1 MKPIDTSGSPDDL
14 RNRLAKLRVEHQ
26 ELDAAIK
33 RIAINPPDDQLILRR
48 LKKRKLLVKDSLL
61 AIERLIDTGPDE
73 YA

>member
-33 RIAINPPDDQLILRR
+33 LRPP
-48 LKKRKLLVKDSLL
+48 LLEFLCQDSHAYSTLDETLGAMQVL
-61 AIERLIDTGPDE
+61 AQ
-73 YA
+73 AV